1 MWLIKFIVG
10 SLVKFAVFMIL
21 LVLLVLVAPKVLYG
35 ISMGIKSLGV
45 LLPILYDVLCH

>member
-10 SLVKFAVFMIL
+10 GFVKFVIFMAL

-35 ISMGIKSLGV
+35 ISIGIKFLGL
-45 LLPILYDVLCH
+45 LLPILYDVLCQ

>member
-10 SLVKFAVFMIL
+10 SLVKFAVFI
-21 LVLLVLVAPKVLYG
+21 VLLVLVAPKVLYG

>member
-10 SLVKFAVFMIL
+10 GFVKFVIFMAL

-35 ISMGIKSLGV
+35 IGIGIKSLGV
-45 LLPILYDVLCH
+45 LLPILYDVLCQ

>member
-10 SLVKFAVFMIL
+10 PLVKFAVFMIL

-45 LLPILYDVLCH
+45 LLPILYDVLCQ